1 MTQVIVSK
9 SLYESDFLLW
19 TQDTIAK
26 LKARD
31 FDHVDLD
38 NLLEEIEALGN
49 SYRDELESRLET
61 LIEHCLKRLFVD
73 MPQEFNGWERTIRE
87 QRRRIKRRFQK
98 TPSLKTV
105 WDESVLEAFEFAL
118 ETVRDDYP
126 QYQFPDTWQF
136 GLDIDSIL
144 NQEFWTSSTGNLQ

>member
-1 MTQVIVSK
+1 MTQVIASK

-31 FDHVDLD
+31 FNNVDLD

-61 LIEHCLKRLFVD
+61 LIEYCLKRLCVD

-87 QRRRIKRRFQK
+87 QRRRIKRRLQK
-98 TPSLKTV
+98 IPSLKTV
-105 WDESVLEAFEFAL
+105 
-118 ETVRDDYP
+118 
-126 QYQFPDTWQF
+126 
-136 GLDIDSIL
+136 
-144 NQEFWTSSTGNLQ
+144 